1 MSLSILSCL
10 TARPWLLAAAIMAF
24 GSSAHAQT
32 QTQAQPRDNQKSC
45 QASTSS
51 ANGNAK
57 DANLDGTYSACSLAD
72 GFISGSTRAN
82 DGKQKTPDFTGV
94 VSDQELRK
102 FDSADSTHRLA
113 IKASSGNDAVISGGK
128 ILAADDNQFRFRT
141 RDFVAAEEVYPL
153 DETAAYGAAGRA
165 LNRSRSGSADNQA
178 PLLVASS
185 LSENLPTTTG
195 DSSGVGGGGAAG
207 GLNTSGGLVPTTPA
221 VPAVPEP
228 ETWAML
234 LAGLGLVAFA
244 GRRKLAKTA

>member
-1 MSLSILSCL
+1 MSKSIFIPM
-10 TARPWLLAAAIMAF
+10 TARPLLLAAAIMAF
-24 GSSAHAQT
+24 AGSAHAQT
-32 QTQAQPRDNQKSC
+32 QVQPRDNQKSC
-45 QASTSS
+45 QASTNS

-72 GFISGSTRAN
+72 GFISGTTRAN
-82 DGKQKTPDFTGV
+82 DGKKPTPEFTGV

-102 FDSADSTHRLA
+102 FDSGDSTHRLA
-113 IKASSGNDAVISGGK
+113 INGLSGNDAVIPGGK
-128 ILAADDNQFRFRT
+128 ILSTDDNAFRFRT

-153 DETAAYGAAGRA
+153 DETPAYSAAGRA

-178 PLLVASS
+178 PLMTAAS
-185 LSENLPTTTG
+185 LSENLPTTG

-207 GLNTSGGLVPTTPA
+207 GLNTGGGGLITTTPE

-234 LAGLGLVAFA
+234 LAGLGLVALA
-244 GRRKLAKTA
+244 GRRKLAATA